1 MKFNFNNLLQLIKD
15 NKFIIILGAFILL
28 ILILNTKPII
38 EGLTSSI
45 GEYDY
50 LAPVPSDNK
59 ISDDIAKQFA
69 DKLNEINCPPGS
81 PTPCGIDTSST
92 DGFSAWKK
100 GLETVITEPELKYFI
115 ANGKFPYDGYI
126 MNWIKNHPDK
136 FPDGADGAQKTYTNR
151 SLYEMVIKPTESTMS
166 PPPLAY
172 NIYMGTAK
180 PPPNFNYAATH
191 PSSITPS
198 TTETSTTTP
207 STTVVPSNDD
217 NYNDFISLCKKTL
230 AQ

>member
-1 MKFNFNNLLQLIKD
+1 MKFNFNNLLQILKN
-15 NKFIIILGAFILL
+15 NKFIILGAFILL

-50 LAPVPSDNK
+50 LAPIPSDNK
-59 ISDDIAKQFA
+59 ISDDIARQFA
-69 DKLNEINCPPGS
+69 DKSNEINCPPGS
-81 PTPCGIDTSST
+81 LTPCGIDTSST

-100 GLETVITEPELKYFI
+100 GLETGITEPEAKYFI
-115 ANGKFPYDGYI
+115 ENGKFPVDGYI
-126 MNWIKNHPDK
+126 MNWVKNHPDK
-136 FPDGADGAQKTYTNR
+136 FPNGIDPVQKRYTNR
-151 SLYEMVIKPTESTMS
+151 MIYDTYIKPTESTMT

-191 PSSITPS
+191 PSSIPSSNTSTMPS
-198 TTETSTTTP
+198 TNGSSSST
-207 STTVVPSNDD
+207 

-230 AQ
+230 GQ